1 MLHKTQFLN
10 MIPRPMDGGVEL
22 VAQVPDVVQVAP
34 ATRFDAPEFGS
45 AQCRVF
51 LLWDWEEEGSP
62 LDKDEAFWQQ
72 LCEDQDIDW
81 ELDPNDF

>member
-45 AQCRVF
+45 AQCRAFVY
-51 LLWDWEEEGSP
+51 WEWETDSP
-62 LDKDEAFWQQ
+62 LGRNDAFWQQ
-72 LCEDQDIDW
+72 FIDENELDW
-81 ELDPNDF
+81 EVDPNDF

>member
-34 ATRFDAPEFGS
+34 ATRFDPPEFGS
-45 AQCRVF
+45 AQCRAFVY
-51 LLWDWEEEGSP
+51 WEWETDSP
-62 LDKDEAFWQQ
+62 LKRDDAFWQQ
-72 LCEDQDIDW
+72 FVEENELDW